1 MRVVIYGAGAI
12 GGVVGGHLAYVG
24 QDVILIGRP
33 GHVKAIQGHGL
44 RFITPSGTHI
54 LRLPAVITPDHIDF
68 GPDDVVFLCMKGQNT
83 EEALCDLRAVTEDV
97 PIFCFQ
103 NGVRNEELA
112 TRYFPR
118 VYGVRVLVGGVYF
131 TDGEVS
137 ARRDPPGWLIM
148 GRYPTGTDDMVEAM
162 ATKLRTAGFLVMVT
176 PDVMPYKWG
185 KLMRNLANAIGAIT
199 NARGDDID
207 VIVKAVRQEAQ
218 EIFTQAGI
226 RWISAEELALEWPES
241 TIQPRSSLP
250 IEAQSSTWQSLA
262 RRQGTIESDFLNGEV
277 VRLAKKLGRQA
288 PINEGLLRIS
298 QEMAANREL
307 PGKYTPAQLCA
318 LLRLDPSLYNSKSG
332 DAWSKG

>member
-131 TDGEVS
+131 TDGEVI

-148 GRYPTGTDDMVEAM
+148 GRYPTGTDDLVEAM
-162 ATKLRTAGFLVMVT
+162 ATKLRTARFLVVVT

-185 KLMRNLANAIGAIT
+185 KLMRNLANAIGTIT

-207 VIVKAVRQEAQ
+207 VIAKAARQEAQ
-218 EIFTQAGI
+218 EIFTQEGI

-262 RRQGTIESDFLNGEV
+262 RRQGTIETDFLNGEV

-288 PINEGLLRIS
+288 PINEGLLHIS

-318 LLRLDPSLYNSKSG
+318 LLGLDIG
-332 DAWSKG
+332 V